1 MIYDILSTVPEN
13 IYFGS
18 VTALEN
24 LPNNDARPIPE
35 PGHCERLCTLYK
47 YLVASGLNNRYLYV
61 PFSQTES
68 IAYSSRD
75 PAGESNGEQT

>member
-1 MIYDILSTVPEN
+1 MLSTVPEN

-35 PGHCERLCTLYK
+35 PDIVRD
-47 YLVASGLNNRYLYV
+47 YV
-61 PFSQTES
+61 LFMNT
-68 IAYSSRD
+68 
-75 PAGESNGEQT
+75 